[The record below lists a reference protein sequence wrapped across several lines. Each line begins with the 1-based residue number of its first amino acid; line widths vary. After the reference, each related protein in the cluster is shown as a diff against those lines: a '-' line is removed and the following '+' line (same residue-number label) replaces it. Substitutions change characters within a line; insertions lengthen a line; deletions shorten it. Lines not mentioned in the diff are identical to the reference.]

1 MRKWYLLALITS
13 LTMSSCTKLIF
24 GGKEVECCEQQAQC
38 CHEEMCCLV
47 RYAKAAGKEPKV
59 FTPEIPV
66 YARPEDLE
74 PEEGDLIIEPGFIS
88 RWNPFASKEGDLQEL
103 EEATAENLQDDD
115 DSLFRS
121 WLPF

>member
-1 MRKWYLLALITS
+1 
-13 LTMSSCTKLIF
+13 MSSCTTWIF
-24 GGKEVECCEQQAQC
+24 SKKEVECCEQQAHC

-47 RYAKAAGKEPKV
+47 RYANAAGKEPKV

-88 RWNPFASKEGDLQEL
+88 RLNPFASKEGDLQEL
-103 EEATAENLQDDD
+103 EQATAENLRDDD